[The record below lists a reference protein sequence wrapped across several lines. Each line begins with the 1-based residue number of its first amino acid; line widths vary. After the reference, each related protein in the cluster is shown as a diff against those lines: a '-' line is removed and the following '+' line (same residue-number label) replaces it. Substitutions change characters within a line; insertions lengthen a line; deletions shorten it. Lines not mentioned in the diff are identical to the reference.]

1 MGMYVMDEDKGLKAM
16 LPLQAVEI
24 DANIRAGFAVVDLN
38 LEYKNP
44 SRDGSLELTFELP
57 IEKTIVLSKLVATVN
72 GKTIEAQVR
81 SKEKAIERY
90 DDAMAAG
97 NSAVLAARA
106 PANRE
111 IMAIKLGN
119 LLPEQV
125 AQLQLRLIMKL
136 SFVLGSFSFELPK
149 SFYPDYR
156 SHGAAA
162 RSYKYSFKYR
172 VSLSASS
179 SIDTLSVPQGSE
191 VEIKNESKTEIEFH
205 GNERC
210 S

>member
-81 SKEKAIERY
+81 SKEKA
-90 DDAMAAG
+90 
-97 NSAVLAARA
+97 
-106 PANRE
+106 
-111 IMAIKLGN
+111 
-119 LLPEQV
+119 
-125 AQLQLRLIMKL
+125 
-136 SFVLGSFSFELPK
+136 
-149 SFYPDYR
+149 
-156 SHGAAA
+156 
-162 RSYKYSFKYR
+162 
-172 VSLSASS
+172 
-179 SIDTLSVPQGSE
+179 
-191 VEIKNESKTEIEFH
+191 
-205 GNERC
+205 
-210 S
+210 